1 MDQTVGLAFA
11 IYVIVI
17 LGHDHQLKKRIEG
30 RWTSPQ
36 KIKLYESRGN
46 NEIIKSIIF
55 PLKCIVIS
63 FWKKSQEGG
72 EQPSIICYGE
82 NCALYCHQYLKNS
95 ARLPGGRCGG
105 GGGGRCG
112 AQASHCSRVIN
123 CDPLAKMHPRECY
136 SAGTMGEWQKISG
149 ILFSILHSIY
159 RYS

>member
-95 ARLPGGRCGG
+95 ARLPGGRHGG
-105 GGGGRCG
+105 GQGG

-159 RYS
+159 RHP

>member
-1 MDQTVGLAFA
+1 MVGLAFA
-11 IYVIVI
+11 IYVIV
-17 LGHDHQLKKRIEG
+17 LGHDHLLKKRIEG

-63 FWKKSQEGG
+63 FWKKKSGG
-72 EQPSIICYGE
+72 GWAAKHHLLRWE
-82 NCALYCHQYLKNS
+82 LYCHQYLKIRRGCLPCLRLVAGVVAAAA
-95 ARLPGGRCGG
+95 AR
-105 GGGGRCG
+105 

-159 RYS
+159 RHP

>member
-72 EQPSIICYGE
+72 EQYRASFVTVRIVLCTATNTWKIRRG
-82 NCALYCHQYLKNS
+82 
-95 ARLPGGRCGG
+95 
-105 GGGGRCG
+105 G

-136 SAGTMGEWQKISG
+136 SVGTMGEWQKISG

-159 RYS
+159 RHP